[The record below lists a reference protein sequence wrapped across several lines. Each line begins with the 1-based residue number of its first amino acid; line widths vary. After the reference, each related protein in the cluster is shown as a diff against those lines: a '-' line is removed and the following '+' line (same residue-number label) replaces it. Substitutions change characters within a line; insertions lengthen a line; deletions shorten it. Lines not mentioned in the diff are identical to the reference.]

1 MIMNACKKANS
12 KTIKQFKALKGM
24 PYIYEKISD
33 NNCQKVCEQKM
44 MSLEEDIQFL
54 ERPILNNRN

>member
-1 MIMNACKKANS
+1 MPVKKQIRKRLSN
-12 KTIKQFKALKGM
+12 LKLLRGCLTFM
-24 PYIYEKISD
+24 KKISD

-54 ERPILNNRN
+54 ERPILHNRN

>member
-1 MIMNACKKANS
+1 MLVKKQIRKRLSNLKLLRACLAFMK
-12 KTIKQFKALKGM
+12 
-24 PYIYEKISD
+24 KISD

>member
-1 MIMNACKKANS
+1 MPVKKQIRKRLSNL
-12 KTIKQFKALKGM
+12 KLLKGDAL
-24 PYIYEKISD
+24 PLWKKFAD

-54 ERPILNNRN
+54 ERPTLNNRN

>member
-1 MIMNACKKANS
+1 MPVKKQIRKRLSN
-12 KTIKQFKALKGM
+12 LKFLRGYLTFM
-24 PYIYEKISD
+24 KKVSD